1 MLSPKFIL
9 LSHSREITKSSNSGQ
24 LVLKTLASQSQR
36 ILWHRKAE
44 EQNLLNLISKLSGG
58 DYALAYPVIAGHSDQ
73 LALKPALNRP
83 EAIVLVDATWQ
94 QARKMFNQSPY
105 LQQANQWPIA
115 ASGESQF
122 KRRRHQIA
130 GGLCTAECVQL
141 LLIEFAQL
149 ESAKRLQQ
157 AFAAFNQ
164 PLR

>member
-1 MLSPKFIL
+1 MNKPQFIL
-9 LSHSREITKSSNSGQ
+9 LSHAREINKSTNTGQ
-24 LVLKTLASQSQR
+24 LVLNCLSLQSR
-36 ILWHRKAE
+36 RLIWHRKAE
-44 EQNLLNLISKLSGG
+44 DPNLLQLIDRLNCG
-58 DYALAYPVIAGHSDQ
+58 DYALAYPAISDHSDQ
-73 LALKPALNRP
+73 LLLKPANSIP
-83 EAIVLVDATWQ
+83 EAIVLIDATWQ

-157 AFAAFNQ
+157 AFTAFNQ